1 LAGRR
6 PGAIA
11 VAADHGE
18 GLGGHGETFHG
29 NLVYQA
35 TMHVPL
41 AIVGPGVTPGGRDVP
56 GSLRGLCFAL
66 LDGAGLGAEHGLRGN
81 REETVL
87 GEGMK
92 PFLEYGWQPQTMA
105 VAGRYKA
112 ILSGKLDAYDLAA
125 DPGEIRDLGSGV
137 SLAAGVRKE
146 IEDYPIPS
154 PEAARAPANLDEESK
169 RRTPCAS

>member
-41 AIVGPGVTPGGRDVP
+41 AIVGPVVTPGVSDVP
-56 GSLRGLCFAL
+56 GSTRGIFFTL
-66 LDGAGLGAEHGLRGN
+66 LDGAGVGAENSLRGN
-81 REETVL
+81 REKTVL

-105 VAGRYKA
+105 GAGAYKGRPYGQ
-112 ILSGKLDAYDLAA
+112 LGAA
-125 DPGEIRDLGSGV
+125 E
-137 SLAAGVRKE
+137 
-146 IEDYPIPS
+146 IPS
-154 PEAARAPANLDEESK
+154 E
-169 RRTPCAS
+169 